1 MPRNATRPELMQDGH
16 APSHHDCSRPA
27 VPLVVDLDGTLVRT
41 DLLVESLFI
50 LVRQS
55 PARLLLL
62 PLWLARGR
70 AHFKQELA
78 KRVLPDAHTLP
89 YHPELIALLN
99 EERARGRP
107 LVLATAAD
115 QRVARAVAA
124 EIDLFAEVL
133 ASDGQTNLGG
143 ENKRKELVARYG
155 EQGFDYAGNSYR
167 DLPVWRSARSALLA
181 RAGPGLAAAVAR
193 ITPVERVFEE
203 AGRDPR
209 AYLEA
214 LRPHHWLKNLLVLV
228 PLVAAQQP
236 YDPGLMGQA
245 LLAFVAFTLCASSV
259 YLLNDLLDLAAD
271 RRHPH
276 KGQRPLA
283 SGRLPLG
290 HAVALIPLLL
300 AAAVFI
306 GLWLPPLFLPALGLY
321 FALTLAYSLRLKD
334 VAILD
339 VLILAAGYTLRVMAG
354 ALAVAIRPSPWLLAF
369 CIFLFFS
376 LALVKRYAELMAMR
390 AVEGQRA
397 HARGYRLED
406 SELLVA
412 LGVASGYLSVLVLAL
427 HITGD
432 LAHRFYRNYE
442 LVWLVCILLLYWI
455 SHVWLQAHRC
465 QMHDDPLVFAGR
477 DRLSRVLI
485 LLMLLLLVLAI

>member
-1 MPRNATRPELMQDGH
+1 MGAGH
-16 APSHHDCSRPA
+16 APAHHDRNGPA

-41 DLLVESLFI
+41 DLLVESVFLLI
-50 LVRQS
+50 RQS
-55 PARLLLL
+55 PARILQL

-70 AHFKQELA
+70 AHFKQQLA

-89 YHPELIALLN
+89 YHPELVALLH

-115 QRVARAVAA
+115 QRVARAVAV
-124 EIDLFAEVL
+124 EIDIFTEIL

-143 ENKRKELVARYG
+143 ENKRKQLVARYG
-155 EQGFDYAGNSYR
+155 ERGFDYVGNSYK
-167 DLPVWRSARSALLA
+167 DLLVWRSARSALLA
-181 RAGPGLAAAVAR
+181 RAEPGLAAAVAR
-193 ITPVERVFEE
+193 VTQVGRVFEE
-203 AGRDPR
+203 ARRDPR

-228 PLVAAQQP
+228 PLIAAQKP
-236 YDPGLMGQA
+236 YDPGLLMQA

-259 YLLNDLLDLAAD
+259 YLFNDLLDLGAD
-271 RRHPH
+271 RQHPH
-276 KGQRPLA
+276 KRQRPLA

-290 HAVALIPLLL
+290 HVVALIPLLL
-300 AAAVFI
+300 AAALFV
-306 GLWLPPLFLPALGLY
+306 GLWLPPLFLPVLGLY

-354 ALAVAIRPSPWLLAF
+354 SLAVGIRPSPWLLAF

-376 LALVKRYAELMAMR
+376 LALVKRYTELMVMR
-390 AVEGQRA
+390 AIEGQRT
-397 HARGYRLED
+397 HARGYLLED
-406 SELLVA
+406 SELLAA

-427 HITGD
+427 HITSD

-442 LVWLVCILLLYWI
+442 YVWLVCILLLYWI
-455 SHVWLQAHRC
+455 SHLWLQAHRR

-485 LLMLLLLVLAI
+485 LLMLLLLALAI

>member
-1 MPRNATRPELMQDGH
+1 METGH
-16 APSHHDCSRPA
+16 APDHHDSNEP
-27 VPLVVDLDGTLVRT
+27 VMPLVVDLDGTLVRT
-41 DLLVESLFI
+41 DLLVESVFM

-55 PARLLLL
+55 PARILQL

-89 YHPELIALLN
+89 YHPGLIALLN

-115 QRVARAVAA
+115 QRVARAVAM
-124 EIDLFAEVL
+124 EIDIFAEVL
-133 ASDGQTNLGG
+133 ASDGQINLGG
-143 ENKRKELVARYG
+143 ENKRKLLVARYG
-155 EQGFDYAGNSYR
+155 ERGFDYVGNSYK
-167 DLPVWRSARSALLA
+167 DLPVWRSARGALLA

-193 ITPVERVFEE
+193 DTPVERVFEE
-203 AGRDPR
+203 VGSDPH

-228 PLVAAQQP
+228 PLVAAQEP
-236 YDPGLMGQA
+236 YDPGLLMQA
-245 LLAFVAFTLCASSV
+245 LLAFFAFILCSSSV
-259 YLLNDLLDLAAD
+259 YLFNDLLDLAAD
-271 RRHPH
+271 RYHPH
-276 KGQRPLA
+276 KRQRPLA

-290 HAVALIPLLL
+290 HAVAMIPLLL
-300 AAAVFI
+300 ASALI
-306 GLWLPPLFLPALGLY
+306 LGLWLPPLFLPVLGLY
-321 FALTLAYSLRLKD
+321 FALTVAYSLRLKD

-354 ALAVAIRPSPWLLAF
+354 ALAVGIRPSSWLLAF

-390 AVEGQRA
+390 AVEGKRA
-397 HARGYRLED
+397 HARGYLLED

-442 LVWLVCILLLYWI
+442 LVWLVCILLLYWV
-455 SHVWLQAHRC
+455 SHVWLQAHRR

-477 DRLSRVLI
+477 DRLSRMLI